1 MDISGLQIVAQ
12 LFSVGVGVF
21 SYYKK
26 SVSVSG
32 LLALLII
39 SGLFIWCN
47 QVGLLFA
54 LFYMFASSSL
64 LTKYKKNKKVEFDR
78 VVGKTGP
85 RDYKQAICNLGTA
98 VLGLVIFLADPN
110 DLWVA
115 AILGSIAASNADS
128 WASEIGGLSTQTPV
142 MITNFKPTEKGVS
155 GGVTLLG
162 TIGGIAGSL
171 FIAVFGV
178 VTMHWIDTFPGNLWE
193 LGMAVFIAGILGFL
207 FDSYLGAFSQAL
219 FIDKNSKQLLENRS
233 SQTQLLKGISWLNN
247 DLVNL
252 ITTLVGAVVG
262 GVLYWV
268 LVV

>member
-1 MDISGLQIVAQ
+1 MEVTNLQVGAQ
-12 LFSVGVGVF
+12 LFSVGVGSF

-26 SVSVSG
+26 SVSLSG
-32 LLALLII
+32 FFALIGI
-39 SGLFIWCN
+39 SSLFIWTN
-47 QVGLLFA
+47 QIGLLCS

-64 LTKYKKNKKVEFDR
+64 LTKYKKNKKAEFDR

-85 RDYKQAICNLGTA
+85 RDYVQAICNLGTS
-98 VLGLVIFLADPN
+98 VLVLLILLLYPN
-110 DLWVA
+110 DFWIA

-128 WASEIGGLSTQTPV
+128 WASEIGGLSKHPPV
-142 MITNFKPTEKGVS
+142 MITTFRPTEKGVS

-178 VTMHWIDTFPGNLWE
+178 LTLHWITTFPGNL
-193 LGMAVFIAGILGFL
+193 LGLGIAVCIAGIIGFL

-219 FIDKNSKQLLENRS
+219 FQDKYSKQLLEKRS

-252 ITTLVGAVVG
+252 ATTWVGAVAG
-262 GVLYWV
+262 GVVYRV
-268 LVV
+268 FAG